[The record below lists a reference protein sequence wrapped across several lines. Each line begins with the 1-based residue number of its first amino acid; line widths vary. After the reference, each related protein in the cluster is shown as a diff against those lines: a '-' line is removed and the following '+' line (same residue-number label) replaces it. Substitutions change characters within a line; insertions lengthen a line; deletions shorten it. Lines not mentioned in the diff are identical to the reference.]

1 MLYVTSPNT
10 GNVYVKIS
18 SHDKVDLFNMP
29 PGGEIK
35 YFIGNDD
42 NSKLV
47 INSDGL
53 GRNLDNKGFIVEGF
67 SDELYTTPTSIFVET
82 RVQVGNVSG
91 NQRMQSN
98 SSFIKGDLAPGKN
111 FRLGHGVFDRMD
123 EYRRAFVTFMDIEEG
138 TTQVTVSNLKEGW
151 EPFYYDFGLGDL
163 DFEIIDGDYVFS
175 FDKNQSHAIALNIDQ
190 DDPIEN
196 KDALIGALVSSDKD
210 IVVNVGYWEEQ
221 TLGEVLVEMLGMIK
235 LNLRTTYQMN
245 IFLSAAGQHAV
256 GGDITSSL
264 EYAII
269 VAHEDSTKI
278 WIDTPISDTSSVTPN
293 YTINKGDYKYFIIK
307 IQKIICM

>member
-91 NQRMQSN
+91 NQSMQSN
-98 SSFIKGDLAPGKN
+98 SSFIKGDRAPGKN
-111 FRLGHGVFDRMD
+111 FR
-123 EYRRAFVTFMDIEEG
+123 
-138 TTQVTVSNLKEGW
+138 
-151 EPFYYDFGLGDL
+151 
-163 DFEIIDGDYVFS
+163 
-175 FDKNQSHAIALNIDQ
+175 
-190 DDPIEN
+190 
-196 KDALIGALVSSDKD
+196 
-210 IVVNVGYWEEQ
+210 
-221 TLGEVLVEMLGMIK
+221 
-235 LNLRTTYQMN
+235 
-245 IFLSAAGQHAV
+245 
-256 GGDITSSL
+256 
-264 EYAII
+264 
-269 VAHEDSTKI
+269 
-278 WIDTPISDTSSVTPN
+278 
-293 YTINKGDYKYFIIK
+293 
-307 IQKIICM
+307 